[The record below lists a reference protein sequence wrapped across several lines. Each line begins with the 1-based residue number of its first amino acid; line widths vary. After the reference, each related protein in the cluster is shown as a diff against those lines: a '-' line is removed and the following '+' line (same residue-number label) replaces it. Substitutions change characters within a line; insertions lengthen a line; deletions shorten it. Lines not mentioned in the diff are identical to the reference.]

1 MAGYDTCH
9 FCKLPGH
16 FIRECPFRG
25 QPNGA
30 EMAAR
35 IQGSLGGGGR
45 SDGGGLLPAPSSSNA
60 IVPYVAPQN
69 KGYANS
75 NYNGGQDNGG
85 QRYSRPWN
93 GGYRD
98 RERDRDEKIDRLYA
112 LMSEQIEEQEKQK
125 HEAAKLELLQE
136 EKKRLQ
142 AEEDKWIQ
150 AAKDREQQEARLG
163 HIVRSSVK
171 AVCESALGRKVDI
184 PEDED
189 EEVVKLRKEE
199 KEALLKKKDLES
211 EQERLRQEIA
221 ELKSRQEKGKGSHD
235 VGKEDGLLAM
245 QLQIQELNTIR
256 SALEEKNAE
265 LSSLKTENSYLRKEF
280 RELREEVVLIR
291 GKRDAPVVTES
302 SPLEEPAKGKQKA
315 DSKST
320 AMYTPKD
327 LEALQKSYK
336 QALAAKE
343 MALREAEMAKE
354 RMARMGVSRIQLT
367 ARKALARK
375 TTPRNLR
382 TSFQAVE
389 VGSDEE
395 EEEQEG
401 GLVAGKAKTRPIVEV
416 AHDLEETRM
425 NKFREVRM
433 KEMRQARKADMEIAC
448 AEEGISYIKL
458 DQARTDVAEIRARR
472 DFDGWLKDRDRKE
485 GSEPDKDEDDPE
497 QSYATSTEDV
507 HEG

>member
-1 MAGYDTCH
+1 
-9 FCKLPGH
+9 
-16 FIRECPFRG
+16 
-25 QPNGA
+25 
-30 EMAAR
+30 MAAR

-69 KGYANS
+69 KGYGNS

-112 LMSEQIEEQEKQK
+112 MMSEQIEEQEKRK
-125 HEAAKLELLQE
+125 REAAKLELLQE

-142 AEEDKWIQ
+142 AEEDKRIQ
-150 AAKDREQQEARLG
+150 AAKDWEQQEARLG

-171 AVCESALGRKVDI
+171 AVCESALGWKVDI

-189 EEVVKLRKEE
+189 EEVVKLRKELEALRAQTVGGVNESRVDFLRRE

-211 EQERLRQEIA
+211 EEERLRQEIA
-221 ELKSRQEKGKGSHD
+221 ELKSRQEKGKESHD

-245 QLQIQELNTIR
+245 QLQIQELSTIR
-256 SALEEKNAE
+256 SALEEKNAK
-265 LSSLKTENSYLRKEF
+265 LSSLKTKNNHLRKEF
-280 RELREEVVLIR
+280 PELREEVVLIR
-291 GKRDAPVVTES
+291 GKRDVAVVTES
-302 SPLEEPAKGKQKA
+302 SPPEEPAKGKQKA
-315 DSKST
+315 DPKFT
-320 AMYTPKD
+320 TMYTPKD
-327 LEALQKSYK
+327 LEALQKAYK

-354 RMARMGVSRIQLT
+354 RMARMGASRIRLT
-367 ARKALARK
+367 SRKASARK
-375 TTPRNLR
+375 TTPTNLR

-395 EEEQEG
+395 EEEHEG
-401 GLVAGKAKTRPIVEV
+401 GLVAGKAKTRPIVDV

-425 NKFREVRM
+425 IKFRDVRM
-433 KEMRQARKADMEIAC
+433 KEIRQAKKADMEIAC
-448 AEEGISYIKL
+448 VEEGISYIKL

-472 DFDGWLKDRDRKE
+472 DFDVWLKDRDRKG
-485 GSEPDKDEDDPE
+485 GSEPDKDEDDSE